1 MYGPWVKRHEGRR
14 AVNGSALSARDSVRV
29 VPLQPA
35 DHARWLELWA
45 EYQRFYVVVLPAA
58 ATLATWQR
66 ILDGRVRG
74 LCARDPADRILGI
87 VHFLF
92 HEDTWSTQH
101 ACYLEDLYVDPAA
114 RGMGCGRLL
123 IEAVAAASKA
133 AGAMSPYW
141 LTHET
146 NAVARR
152 LYDRVGKNL
161 GFIQYAFTAPG
172 EIGHAAR

>member
-1 MYGPWVKRHEGRR
+1 M
-14 AVNGSALSARDSVRV
+14 SAGGAVRV
-29 VPLQPA
+29 APLQPA

-45 EYQRFYVVVLPAA
+45 EYQRFYVVVLPTA

-66 ILDGRVRG
+66 ILDGRVHG
-74 LCARDPADRILGI
+74 LCARGPADRILGI

-92 HEDTWSTQH
+92 HEDTWSTQR
-101 ACYLEDLYVDPAA
+101 ACYLQDLYVDPAA

-123 IEAVAAASKA
+123 IEAVAAASKT
-133 AGAMSPYW
+133 AGANSPYW

-146 NAVARR
+146 NTVARQ

-161 GFIQYAFTAPG
+161 GFIQYAFTAPEG
-172 EIGHAAR
+172 LENAPR